1 MSNNKDQSIESI
13 IAETMEKKKTTA
25 NEQDRKPNTTD
36 KPASPKAPV
45 REDKNHTAPKTE
57 NKPKATEKKDNKTS
71 KKKMSKKKK
80 ALIIILII
88 LLIVGAVIGAGLAV
102 IYHYINKIHIVPEA
116 SSYEIL
122 ESIEP
127 DDDVTSE
134 PDSPKE
140 DIDAVEDAIKDNME
154 NNAIDIMKDKDVL
167 NVLLIGTDARDNSSR
182 GRSDSMILVSI
193 NKKTEKVVMTSFL
206 RDIYLSIPGVESTRL
221 NHSYAYGGPDLLIDT
236 LEQNF
241 KIEINKYVQ
250 VNFFSFTTVVDSV
263 GGVEINV
270 TDDEVQYINS
280 YLNEINSLEGRP
292 ANEGKL
298 SQGGTYT
305 LDGAQA
311 LAYSRIRYIG
321 TDFARTDRQRTV
333 LEKIIEK
340 MKDMS
345 ITEMND
351 LLDTLLPNVTT
362 NLQKD
367 EIFSLIL
374 NSASYLGYDRE
385 QCRVPADN
393 TWQNLTIRGMSVLGI
408 DFDAN
413 IDYIRENIYE

>member
-154 NNAIDIMKDKDVL
+154 NNAIDIMKDKDVQ
-167 NVLLIGTDARDNSSR
+167 IGRAH
-182 GRSDSMILVSI
+182 V
-193 NKKTEKVVMTSFL
+193 
-206 RDIYLSIPGVESTRL
+206 
-221 NHSYAYGGPDLLIDT
+221 
-236 LEQNF
+236 
-241 KIEINKYVQ
+241 
-250 VNFFSFTTVVDSV
+250 
-263 GGVEINV
+263 
-270 TDDEVQYINS
+270 
-280 YLNEINSLEGRP
+280 
-292 ANEGKL
+292 
-298 SQGGTYT
+298 
-305 LDGAQA
+305 
-311 LAYSRIRYIG
+311 
-321 TDFARTDRQRTV
+321 
-333 LEKIIEK
+333 
-340 MKDMS
+340 
-345 ITEMND
+345 
-351 LLDTLLPNVTT
+351 
-362 NLQKD
+362 
-367 EIFSLIL
+367 
-374 NSASYLGYDRE
+374 
-385 QCRVPADN
+385 
-393 TWQNLTIRGMSVLGI
+393 
-408 DFDAN
+408 
-413 IDYIRENIYE
+413 